1 MRKAMVYDRNIETL
15 LNTCKHTKRNTD
27 IFKSSCEMLI

>member
-1 MRKAMVYDRNIETL
+1 MRKALVYDRNIETL
-15 LNTCKHTKRNTD
+15 LNTFKHTKRNTD